1 MNIESRDV
9 LLDVLFPTPLSHFYP
24 FCHIIHLFLLFAIV
38 FPFIFLQTLDG
49 ELFLRLLFLLN
60 SNAVPFNFF
69 AMRLVRVENV
79 LIKLFGFFLH
89 PLHNLL
95 GDEFGQPKIVHQIAR
110 VDRQQNVAV
119 ELVIFEEVFFDFD
132 LVKRNPAEDILLGP
146 LPDGS
151 WNQFSQL
158 LCTILMHMII
168 KNIISKPNCFY
179 LNLPNRKYMLCDR
192 KYII

>member
-1 MNIESRDV
+1 
-9 LLDVLFPTPLSHFYP
+9 
-24 FCHIIHLFLLFAIV
+24 
-38 FPFIFLQTLDG
+38 
-49 ELFLRLLFLLN
+49 
-60 SNAVPFNFF
+60 
-69 AMRLVRVENV
+69 MRLVRVENV

-95 GDEFGQPKIVHQIAR
+95 GDEFGQPEIVHQIAR

-132 LVKRNPAEDILLGP
+132 LVKRNPGEDILLGP